1 MKKTG
6 EKKQYFGVIVIY
18 IICCVVWALNAA
30 IHYNK
35 GHIGT
40 CVLSV
45 ITCVLFGLAGILYAY
60 SYKKNKETK
69 DE

>member
-6 EKKQYFGVIVIY
+6 EKKKYIGVIVIY
-18 IICCVVWALNAA
+18 IICCVVWAINGA
-30 IHYNK
+30 IHYSK

-60 SYKKNKETK
+60 SYKKNKKIK